1 MILGQ
6 AIYIA
11 ALLFAGIGME
21 NEQSVLL
28 GLFLLGLGWSAA
40 TVSAAALLTTTL
52 PREQKTNVQGMSDS
66 LMNLSGAFGGAVAGS
81 IMAAL
86 MFVGLNLAAMVP
98 VSVILIL
105 TGLTLL
111 RGRRDK
117 TEAAKEAE
125 VIPNL
130 STTYL
135 E

>member
-1 MILGQ
+1 
-6 AIYIA
+6 
-11 ALLFAGIGME
+11 
-21 NEQSVLL
+21 
-28 GLFLLGLGWSAA
+28 
-40 TVSAAALLTTTL
+40 
-52 PREQKTNVQGMSDS
+52 
-66 LMNLSGAFGGAVAGS
+66 MNLSGAFGGAVAGS

-98 VSVILIL
+98 VSAILIY

-111 RGRRDK
+111 RGRREK
-117 TEAAKEAE
+117 IEATKGDE